1 MKYCLVWILKVCIKW
16 SMSGNVSLLQ
26 KVTLQKVTVLLI
38 EVFMILMGK
47 RLFLLCA
54 IVFLTL
60 ACQQNTAKRILVT
73 YPVLSGIVY
82 SDESLELETVK

>member
-1 MKYCLVWILKVCIKW
+1 MKYCLVWIQKVCIKW
-16 SMSGNVSLLQ
+16 SMSGSVPVPL
-26 KVTLQKVTVLLI
+26 LQKVTVLLI

>member
-1 MKYCLVWILKVCIKW
+1 
-16 SMSGNVSLLQ
+16 
-26 KVTLQKVTVLLI
+26 
-38 EVFMILMGK
+38 MILMGK
-47 RLFLLCA
+47 RLFFLCA